1 MKRESATVI
10 DQEVTA
16 EKEDTIK
23 VGQIQ
28 ESVDI
33 EGMIVEKDIA
43 EDTEDHPVQDLMR
56 IGLVLADKESQDRDH
71 MRKEGMMIVNK
82 DRCHF
87 SLDRFSKAK

>member
-43 EDTEDHPVQDLMR
+43 EDTGDHPVQDLMR
-56 IGLVLADKESQDRDH
+56 IGLVLVDKESQDRDH
-71 MRKEGMMIVNK
+71 MRKEGMMIVKK